1 MNRILVVDDDPANL
15 FLMNQL
21 LASKG
26 FLVFTVGDP
35 YQVIE
40 QVRSVP
46 PDMILLDIMMPGK
59 DGITLLRELKSL
71 PETDAIPVIMVTA
84 RDDSEMLAVAL
95 NAGAS
100 DYVRKPVDM
109 VELMARIDGVL
120 KLKQYAD
127 ELRRLDQLRVVRE
140 MVGTV
145 CHNFNQPITA
155 LRTYLNILNRH
166 VAGDREADLNDLLS
180 KMDLT
185 MNELVAL
192 IEKLRGITRYK
203 SVDVLPGIRIVDMEA
218 DSQDDSQD
226 DSDAE

>member
-15 FLMNQL
+15 FLMKQL
-21 LASKG
+21 LTSKG
-26 FLVFTVGDP
+26 FEVITVGDP
-35 YQVIE
+35 YQVMD
-40 QVRSVP
+40 QVRSVA

-71 PETDAIPVIMVTA
+71 KETESIPVIMVTA
-84 RDDSEMLAVAL
+84 RDDSQMLATAL

-100 DYVRKPVDM
+100 DYVRKPVDT

-155 LRTYLNILNRH
+155 LGTYLNVLSQY
-166 VAGDREADLNDLLS
+166 VAGDRETDLNDLLT
-180 KMDLT
+180 KMDLA
-185 MNELVAL
+185 MKELVAL
-192 IEKLRGITRYK
+192 IEKLRGITRYR
-203 SVDVLPGIRIVDMEA
+203 SVDVLPGIRIVDMES
-218 DSQDDSQD
+218 DSRD

>member
-15 FLMNQL
+15 FLMKQL
-21 LASKG
+21 LVARG
-26 FLVFTVGDP
+26 FSVVTIGDAH
-35 YQVIE
+35 QVMD
-40 QVRSVP
+40 RLCADP

-59 DGITLLRELKSL
+59 DGITLLREMKSL
-71 PETDAIPVIMVTA
+71 PETDSIPVIMVTA
-84 RDDSEMLAVAL
+84 RAGSEMLATAL
-95 NAGAS
+95 AAGAS
-100 DYVRKPVDM
+100 DYVRKPVDT

-155 LRTYLNILNRH
+155 LRTYLNILNQH
-166 VAGDREADLNDLLS
+166 VSGEREADLSDLLE

-203 SVDVLPGIRIVDMEA
+203 SVDVLPGIRIVDMES
-218 DSQDDSQD
+218 DSRD
-226 DSDAE
+226 DSDAD